1 LRQLEEE
8 NRKLKQLVGRAGAGH
23 RRLQGGALKKVV
35 GPRARREAVTIFRA
49 AADCSER
56 HACGQLEV
64 LRAMVRYRP
73 RLSRH
78 AEVNERLR
86 TRLRELAEQR
96 RRWGYRRLHILLE
109 REGWEVNSKRV
120 YRLYVEEKLAVRRRK
135 RRRRICAQARV
146 LLAAPVR
153 SNETWTMDFLQDA
166 LASGRK
172 VRTLSIEDAYTR
184 EMLAIEVDT
193 SLPALR
199 VVRVLEKL
207 RLRRGLPLRIVI
219 DNGTEFTSKALDQW
233 AYQNNVSLHFIT
245 PGRPMENGYIESFH
259 GKFREECLNEH
270 LFLTLD
276 DARETIESWRIDYNQ
291 VRPHSALGYLTPEE
305 FAMGYANVESKLPFP
320 HLHSPDGGCGLNLQ
334 LNSNPSAL
342 TYAD

>member
-1 LRQLEEE
+1 M
-8 NRKLKQLVGRAGAGH
+8 KLFRAGA
-23 RRLQGGALKKVV
+23 
-35 GPRARREAVTIFRA
+35 E
-49 AADCSER
+49 CSER

-64 LRAMVRYRP
+64 LRAMLRYR
-73 RLSRH
+73 RRESRF
-78 AEVNERLR
+78 AEANQRLR
-86 TRLRELAEQR
+86 LRLRELAEER
-96 RRWGYRRLHILLE
+96 RRWGYRRLHVLLE
-109 REGWEVNSKRV
+109 REGWTVNSKRV
-120 YRLYVEEKLAVRRRK
+120 YRIYVEEKLIVHRRK

-146 LLAAPVR
+146 LLAAPQHK
-153 SNETWTMDFLQDA
+153 NETWTMDFLQDA
-166 LASGRK
+166 LANGRK

-207 RLRRGLPLRIVI
+207 RAEHGLPVRIVI

-233 AYQNNVSLHFIT
+233 AYEHKVTLHFIT

-270 LFLTLD
+270 WFLTLD

-291 VRPHSALGYLTPEE
+291 VRPHSSLGYRTPKE
-305 FAMGYANVESKLPFP
+305 FAEGHANVESKTRFP
-320 HLHSPDGGCGLNLQ
+320 HSHSLDGCGMNLQ
-334 LNSNPSAL
+334 LNSNPGAL
-342 TYAD
+342 TYPD

>member
-1 LRQLEEE
+1 
-8 NRKLKQLVGRAGAGH
+8 
-23 RRLQGGALKKVV
+23 
-35 GPRARREAVTIFRA
+35 
-49 AADCSER
+49 
-56 HACGQLEV
+56 
-64 LRAMVRYRP
+64 MVRYRP
-73 RLSRH
+73 RDSRF

-86 TRLRELAEQR
+86 VRLRQLAEER

-109 REGWEVNSKRV
+109 REGWQVNSKRV
-120 YRLYVEEKLAVRRRK
+120 YRIYVEEKLVVRRRK
-135 RRRRICAQARV
+135 RRRRICARARV
-146 LLAAPVR
+146 LLAPPVR

-166 LASGRK
+166 LATGRK
-172 VRTLSIEDAYTR
+172 MRTLSIEDAYTR

-207 RLRRGLPLRIVI
+207 RMQRGVPTRIVI

-233 AYQNNVSLHFIT
+233 AYQNKVTLHFIT

-270 LFLTLD
+270 WFLTLD
-276 DARETIESWRIDYNQ
+276 DARETIEDWRIDYNQ
-291 VRPHSALGYLTPEE
+291 VRPHSALGYRTPAE
-305 FAMGYANVESKLPFP
+305 FAVGYANVESTKRFP
-320 HLHSPDGGCGLNLQ
+320 HSHSPDGGCGMSLQ
-334 LNSNPSAL
+334 PNSNPSAL